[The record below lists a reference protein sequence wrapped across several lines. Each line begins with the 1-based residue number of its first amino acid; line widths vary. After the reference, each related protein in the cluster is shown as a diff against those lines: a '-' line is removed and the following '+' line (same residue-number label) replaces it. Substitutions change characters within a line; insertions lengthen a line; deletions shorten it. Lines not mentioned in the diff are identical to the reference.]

1 MDYVRDLTPCCNDV
15 CTIFIAYKQAPKFR
29 VAGRRVREEG
39 GGQER
44 RREMV
49 GMRPRRGETGVRDPE
64 SDVEVGQG
72 TIGKKTSHIYFSP

>member
-29 VAGRRVREEG
+29 VAGRSVRG
-39 GGQER
+39 GKR
-44 RREMV
+44 RKEMV
-49 GMRPRRGETGVRDPE
+49 GMRRGRREAGVRDPE

-72 TIGKKTSHIYFSP
+72 TIGKK

>member
-29 VAGRRVREEG
+29 VAGRSV
-39 GGQER
+39 
-44 RREMV
+44 
-49 GMRPRRGETGVRDPE
+49 RGEEAKRDGGNETEGEAGVRDPE

-72 TIGKKTSHIYFSP
+72 TIGKK